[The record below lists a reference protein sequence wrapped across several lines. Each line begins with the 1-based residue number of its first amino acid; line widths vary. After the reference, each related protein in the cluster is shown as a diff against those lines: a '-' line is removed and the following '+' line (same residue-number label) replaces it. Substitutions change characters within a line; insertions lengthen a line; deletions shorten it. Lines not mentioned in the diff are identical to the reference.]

1 MSSTETEALPEHRR
15 IGPRKRMLRVVL
27 LALAPIVA
35 VLAGGYFYV
44 TGGRIVSTEN
54 AYVKADK
61 VAVSTDVDGRVI
73 QVSVTDNQHIRA
85 GQLLFRL
92 DPEPFRIALEE
103 AEANMRTV
111 GAQVEATRAK
121 LRQKHEELNMAEVDI
136 SYMRREFERQRQLV
150 EKGHASKAKYDEAIH
165 GLESSQQAANEIH
178 EEINEVIANLAGDP
192 NIAVEKHPSYLEV
205 RSVRDEVALALRR
218 TEIYAP
224 IDGIATRMTLQPGE
238 YVEAGE
244 PIFSIVR
251 TDLVWVEA
259 NLKETELTN
268 VVVGQEATIKVDA
281 YPGIVWRAQ
290 IESISPAT
298 GAEFSLLPPQNATGN
313 WVKVVQR
320 IPVKLKIKDA
330 GGSMPAL
337 RAGMSVLVEIDT
349 LHEREMPSLLRS
361 ALGWIQDEG

>member
-1 MSSTETEALPEHRR
+1 MSSLENETLPEHPQ
-15 IGPRKRMLRVVL
+15 ISPRKRMLRVVL

-35 VLAGGYFYV
+35 ILAGGYFYV

-73 QVSVTDNQHIRA
+73 QVSITDNQSIRA

-103 AEANMRTV
+103 SEANMRSV
-111 GAQVEATRAK
+111 SSQIEATRAQ
-121 LRQKHEELNMAEVDI
+121 LRQKHQELNMAEVDI
-136 SYMRREFERQRQLV
+136 SFMRREFERQRQLV
-150 EKGHASKAKYDEAIH
+150 EKGHVSKAKYDQAIRN
-165 GLESSQQAANEIH
+165 LEMAQQEANEIR
-178 EEINEVIANLAGDP
+178 EQINEVIANLAGDP
-192 NIAVEKHPSYLEV
+192 NVLIEKHPNYLEAK
-205 RSVRDEVALALRR
+205 SIRDEVALALRQ

-244 PIFSIVR
+244 PIFSIVN
-251 TDLVWVEA
+251 TNNFWVEA
-259 NLKETELTN
+259 NLKETELTYI
-268 VVVGQEATIKVDA
+268 VVGQRATIKVDA
-281 YPGIVWRAQ
+281 YPDVVWQAV

-320 IPVKLKIKDA
+320 IPVKLKLEDID
-330 GGSMPAL
+330 GMPSL

-361 ALGWIQDEG
+361 ALGWIKDDG